1 MPNEKNMK
9 KLIILLIS
17 VICFSACVN
26 DEWQFPDFDFQSVYF
41 SHQYPVRTITLGE
54 DIFDTTLDNQRK
66 FKIMATTG
74 GVYTNRNDIR
84 LEVAYDPSLAQN
96 LLFSAGGREVKVL
109 PTEYFQIAEPV
120 ITIPRGQIIGGLEVQ
135 LTGAFFNDPEAIR
148 NTYVFPLRI
157 VSATNVDSV
166 LRGKSPL
173 PNPNR
178 HIIGDW
184 EAAPKDFVLYAVKYV
199 NEWHGIYLRRGR
211 DIITGKPG
219 NENLSGQVIRRQ
231 RFVEQDELK
240 TLQTQSLTT
249 IDLPLAIQANNG
261 VNQNVNLRLTFN
273 NQGNCTVSSATP
285 GVTATGS
292 GQFVK
297 RGEKRSWGNQ
307 DRDALYLQYEI
318 DLPTMRVSTADT
330 LVMRNRGVGLETFN
344 PVVR

>member
-1 MPNEKNMK
+1 MK

-17 VICFSACVN
+17 IVCLSSCVN

-41 SHQYPVRTITLGE
+41 AHQYPVRTITLGE
-54 DIFDTTLDNQRK
+54 DIFDTTLDNEQK
-66 FKIMATTG
+66 FRIMATTG
-74 GVYTNRNDIR
+74 GVYNNRNNIR
-84 LEVAYDPSLAQN
+84 LEVAYDPSLAEN
-96 LLFSAGGREVKVL
+96 LLFSQGGREVKVL
-109 PTEYFQIAEPV
+109 PTEYFQMAEPV
-120 ITIPRGQIIGGLEVQ
+120 ITIPRGSIIGGLEIQ
-135 LTGAFFNDPEAIR
+135 LTGAFFNDPEAIQ

-166 LRGKSPL
+166 LRGRSPL

-178 HIIGDW
+178 HVIGDW

-199 NEWHGIYLRRGR
+199 NEWHGIYLRRGV
-211 DIITGKPG
+211 DNIIGKPG
-219 NENLSGQVIRRQ
+219 NENLSRQVVRRE
-231 RFVEQDELK
+231 RFVELDELK

-249 IDLPLAIQANNG
+249 LDFPLEIQDAGG
-261 VNQNVNLRLTFN
+261 VNQQINLRLTFN
-273 NQGNCTVSSATP
+273 NQGNCTVTSTTP

-307 DRDALYLQYEI
+307 DRDALYLQYEL
-318 DLPTMRVSTADT
+318 DMPTMSMSTRDT
-330 LVMRNRGVGLETFN
+330 LVMRNRGVGLEFFN